1 MGIPTSAV
9 VIVDVYTTPV
19 RSLDVEVVFDVDL
32 EDSGYQD
39 PNDLEVDMDDLV
51 NDPTSTLY
59 EGNITSSIDP
69 DTYVVVGVFLYTNT
83 SVSSSLPSF
92 SSSSADSGAL
102 SSSISQTAQDSSL
115 TPLDSSSGILPSIV
129 LFSAAFVL
137 NFV

>member
-1 MGIPTSAV
+1 M

-69 DTYVVVGVFLYTNT
+69 DTYVVIGVFLYTNT

-92 SSSSADSGAL
+92 SSSSSSADSGAL

-129 LFSAAFVL
+129 LFAAAFIL